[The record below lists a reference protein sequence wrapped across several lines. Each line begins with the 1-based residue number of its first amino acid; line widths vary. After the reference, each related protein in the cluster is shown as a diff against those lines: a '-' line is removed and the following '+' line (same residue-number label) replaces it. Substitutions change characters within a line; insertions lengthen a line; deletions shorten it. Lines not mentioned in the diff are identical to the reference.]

1 MMKTKYFSL
10 IFLIISLFG
19 CASTGK
25 LNTSDPNL
33 KAIESKKSLDLPDAC
48 KKYSFFTEN
57 VGGDYWPSPNEAI
70 AEKLENLVESSVASF
85 VSSSSEN
92 SSLSSLS
99 DSSAFS
105 GQNKL
110 FSSKSA
116 VFSYLKTNY
125 DVYFSPSKSSYENFL
140 ILKTD
145 GSLFYITSNYSYSFY
160 AFKLSI
166 DQAELQNYTKLTSSY
181 SRISSSIKNNE
192 NLISTYSNPNV
203 ERTRQVPY
211 TAYRQVQKRRTVT
224 KYRTVTT
231 SSGSYQEPYTDYET
245 YYESEPYTAYRS
257 ESYLA
262 PNPDYNPTRAAE
274 IEKDNS
280 ALRSELADLKS
291 EINLC
296 DYFTLDWN

>member
-1 MMKTKYFSL
+1 MKTKYFSV

-25 LNTSDPNL
+25 LNVSDPNL
-33 KAIESKKSLDLPDAC
+33 KAIESKKSLDLKEAC
-48 KKYSFFTEN
+48 KEHSFFTEN

-70 AEKLENLVESSVASF
+70 AEKLEALVENSVASF
-85 VSSSSEN
+85 VNSSSEN
-92 SSLSSLS
+92 SSS
-99 DSSAFS
+99 DSSAVS
-105 GQNKL
+105 EQKML
-110 FSSKSA
+110 FSSKNA
-116 VFSYLKTNY
+116 VFSYLKTKY

-145 GSLFYITSNYSYSFY
+145 GSLFYITTNYSYSLY

-166 DQAELQNYTKLTSSY
+166 DQSGLQNYTKLTSSC
-181 SRISSSIKNNE
+181 SWISSSIKNNE

-211 TAYRQVQKRRTVT
+211 TAYRKVQKRRTVT

-231 SSGSYQEPYTDYET
+231 SSGSYQEPYSGYET

-262 PNPDYNPTRAAE
+262 PNPNYNPTRAAE
-274 IEKDNS
+274 LEKENS
-280 ALRSELADLKS
+280 ELRSELYDLKS
-291 EINLC
+291 KINLC
-296 DYFTLDWN
+296 DYFTLNWN

>member
-1 MMKTKYFSL
+1 MKTKYFLS
-10 IFLIISLFG
+10 IFLVISLFG

-25 LNTSDPNL
+25 LNTSVPSL
-33 KAIESKKSLDLPDAC
+33 KVIESKKTLDLPDAC
-48 KKYSFFTEN
+48 RKYSFFTEN
-57 VGGDYWPSPNEAI
+57 VGGDYRPGPNEAV
-70 AEKLENLVESSVASF
+70 AEKLENLVESSVAGI

-92 SSLSSLS
+92 SSSPLS
-99 DSSAFS
+99 DSSAFF
-105 GQNKL
+105 GRKKL

-116 VFSYLKTNY
+116 VFSYLKMNY

-166 DQAELQNYTKLTSSY
+166 DQSKLQNYTKLTSSY
-181 SRISSSIKNNE
+181 SRISSLIINNE

-211 TAYRQVQKRRTVT
+211 TAYRKVQKRRAVT

-262 PNPDYNPTRAAE
+262 PNPNYNPTRAAE

-280 ALRSELADLKS
+280 AFRSRLSDLKS